1 MDKISPPRHDC
12 MGHRWVRTNKSIEP
26 CSNNDKDGSKLLMDR
41 CLFPKLPAPDA
52 EFYGSEYRC
61 GKDEA
66 KNRAKRDGE
75 YGPEYLEV

>member
-1 MDKISPPRHDC
+1 
-12 MGHRWVRTNKSIEP
+12 
-26 CSNNDKDGSKLLMDR
+26 MDR
-41 CLFPKLPAPDA
+41 RLFPKLPAPDA